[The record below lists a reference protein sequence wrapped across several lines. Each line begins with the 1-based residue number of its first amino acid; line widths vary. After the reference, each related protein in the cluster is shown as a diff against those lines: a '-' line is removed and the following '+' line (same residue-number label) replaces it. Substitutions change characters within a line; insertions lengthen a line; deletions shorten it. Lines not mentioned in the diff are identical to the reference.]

1 MDDLLLIDG
10 KVLEVIFSDASLRTE
25 FFTIASKAE
34 SVVVCRCQPEQKAK
48 VALYV

>member
-10 KVLEVIFSDASLRTE
+10 KVLEIIFSDSSLATE

-34 SVVVCRCQPEQKAK
+34 SVVVCRC
-48 VALYV
+48 